1 MIELDFLLD
10 NYKYEKYDK
19 ENAFIGNF
27 TKQASRVLKQWKDGL
42 SAAIWVVFLQE
53 FSDELTRLILKSLPD
68 MKMSLLGALFFENV
82 VAKIKKFL
90 QKEAQDVR
98 NFVSYLTEIAQLLA
112 CENAEEA

>member
-1 MIELDFLLD
+1 
-10 NYKYEKYDK
+10 
-19 ENAFIGNF
+19 
-27 TKQASRVLKQWKDGL
+27 
-42 SAAIWVVFLQE
+42 
-53 FSDELTRLILKSLPD
+53 

-112 CENAEEA
+112 CENADEA